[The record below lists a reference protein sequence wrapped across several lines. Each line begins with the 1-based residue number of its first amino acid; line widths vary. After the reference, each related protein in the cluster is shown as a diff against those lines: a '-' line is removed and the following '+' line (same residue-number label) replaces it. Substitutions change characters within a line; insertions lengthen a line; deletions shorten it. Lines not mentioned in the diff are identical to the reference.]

1 MTPNDVHS
9 VSFPRGVTDTITNCF
24 MISVQLQMQPC
35 KGDWK
40 PLFHSVMYPYMPVHE
55 HTSPSAPDRLLMCT
69 VNFHNVLKDVRNY
82 FKTLLIITVIFY
94 TVLQIAEIPWK
105 LTYAFI
111 LYLPIKHRII
121 AYRLAQF
128 ICLYLKTLCKVIAY
142 FCWGDEKA
150 NTAPVSLCYMLYFYK
165 NHINE
170 IDIMGDHSQDV
181 FPLSRIWLM

>member
-1 MTPNDVHS
+1 MAPNDVHS

-82 FKTLLIITVIFY
+82 FKRLLVITVFFY
-94 TVLQIAEIPWK
+94 TDC
-105 LTYAFI
+105 
-111 LYLPIKHRII
+111 RDS
-121 AYRLAQF
+121 
-128 ICLYLKTLCKVIAY
+128 LKADLC
-142 FCWGDEKA
+142 F
-150 NTAPVSLCYMLYFYK
+150 P
-165 NHINE
+165 
-170 IDIMGDHSQDV
+170 
-181 FPLSRIWLM
+181 PLSSNKTQNHSLQTCTIYLSLSKNTVQSHCILLLGRCKSKYCTSIPVLYVVFL